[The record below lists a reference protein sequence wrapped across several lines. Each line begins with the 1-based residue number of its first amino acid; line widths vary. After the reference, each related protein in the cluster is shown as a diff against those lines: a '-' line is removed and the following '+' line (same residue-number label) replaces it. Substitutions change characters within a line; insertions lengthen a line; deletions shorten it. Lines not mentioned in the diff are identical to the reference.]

1 MKRYQCIKNWYYL
14 SDNSDDNLLF
24 KMGTCYPEMDEKP
37 YLPGNVVIR
46 CEDGTGIQVTPDVVK
61 TYFQELIDLHV
72 DDAPGYQYCEMESEE
87 YALMIPRPAALA
99 KGCAIAIAI
108 IITIG
113 LIIYAAI

>member
-24 KMGTCYPEMDEKP
+24 KMGTCYPEMDEEP

-46 CEDGTGIQVTPDVVK
+46 CEDGYGVQVTPDVIK

-72 DDAPGYQYCEMESEE
+72 DDHEEEQYT
-87 YALMIPRPAALA
+87 ALIPQPASLA